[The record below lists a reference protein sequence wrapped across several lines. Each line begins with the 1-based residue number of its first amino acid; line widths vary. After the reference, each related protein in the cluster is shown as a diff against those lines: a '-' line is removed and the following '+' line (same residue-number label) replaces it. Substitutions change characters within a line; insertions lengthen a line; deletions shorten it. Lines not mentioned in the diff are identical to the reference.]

1 MPAAVL
7 VVHDEQNTRELAVS
21 ALRAAFLEAVGFAD
35 PMAALDAIQ
44 ANSHVRVL
52 VTRVMFGPGK
62 LNGIALARMVR
73 VKRPSTRVVFVARD
87 EYAPYA
93 EGLGVF
99 LPRPFNPDIFV
110 ATVSR
115 LLVARDDDLEVES
128 PPEADVALADETGKA
143 RGRWARLRAAWRG
156 EER

>member
-21 ALRAAFLEAVGFAD
+21 ALRAAFIEAVGFAD

-44 ANSHVRVL
+44 ASSHIRVL
-52 VTRVMFGPGK
+52 VTRVMFGPDK

-73 VKRPSTRVVFVARD
+73 VKRPGTRVVFVARD

-115 LLVARDDDLEVES
+115 LLVARDDDREVES

-143 RGRWARLRAAWRG
+143 RGLIARLRAAARQGWR
-156 EER
+156 

>member
-1 MPAAVL
+1 
-7 VVHDEQNTRELAVS
+7 
-21 ALRAAFLEAVGFAD
+21 
-35 PMAALDAIQ
+35 
-44 ANSHVRVL
+44 
-52 VTRVMFGPGK
+52 
-62 LNGIALARMVR
+62 
-73 VKRPSTRVVFVARD
+73 VFVARD

-115 LLVARDDDLEVES
+115 LLVARDDDREVES

-143 RGRWARLRAAWRG
+143 RGLIARLRAAPRQGWR
-156 EER
+156 